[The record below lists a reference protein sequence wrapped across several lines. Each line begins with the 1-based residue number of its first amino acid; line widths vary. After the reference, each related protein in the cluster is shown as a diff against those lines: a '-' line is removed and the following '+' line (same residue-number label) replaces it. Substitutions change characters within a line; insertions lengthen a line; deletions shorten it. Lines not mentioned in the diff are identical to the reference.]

1 MKKCLPLFTLVL
13 IAFVPAL
20 SQERKAI
27 TRATPPPE
35 DRDVVRIS
43 TNLIQVDVT
52 VTNKKGEVVRD
63 LRPDEIEIFENGK
76 PQKVSTFSFVPGT
89 RNLEKKDQTTVAEK
103 RPSGQ
108 QAYIPS
114 GPVRPEQVRRTIAL
128 VVDDLNLSFGSMFW
142 VREAL
147 KKFVNEQ
154 MQDGDLVAII
164 RTGAG
169 VGALQQFTADKRQLM
184 AAIDRVK
191 FNSAG
196 SGNLAYFNPLNNS
209 VTQRLNTADTED
221 PGGAPSEFDINT
233 NTEVA
238 DRDALE
244 KNYNEFRENIFA
256 SGTLGALNFIVR
268 GMKDLPGRKS
278 VVLVSDGLPMLT
290 RDGTGRPEVS
300 RIYTALKYLIDFAN
314 RSSVVFYTIHAP
326 GLVVPMF
333 GADDEAGGVARVNG
347 ESVTDIRDRFNKI
360 NDDQQGLRYLA
371 DETGGLAYFNQN
383 DVSAGIRRVLDD
395 QSYYLVGYEPDDEI
409 FNAKERKFNKLEIR
423 VKRDGTNVRYR
434 SGFFG
439 IAEEQIAKPKLSV
452 TDTLVEALTSPFA
465 KTEVMVRM
473 NAIFAG
479 DEKQGPFVRSFI
491 NVDSATLTFTKDQT
505 GKFYSTSF
513 DIVAMTFGD
522 NGKVLDERSKNF
534 TLTLDQEQYDRFQ
547 ERGLITTFS
556 LPIKNPGGYQVRLA
570 IRDVASDKVGSANQY
585 VEIPNIKKDK
595 LVLSGMVLENVSS
608 SIWNRIRLLPAS
620 ESSGEGDP
628 QWDTAVRQFRRGS
641 VVRFAYQ
648 VYNARI
654 ANGNRPDLSHRLTL
668 YTGGKAVF
676 QGAVVPIS
684 KVNYESPRVVSAN
697 GALFLG
703 ENLLAGDYVLQ
714 VDVMDRSGKPGER
727 PATQFIQFEIVD

>member
-1 MKKCLPLFTLVL
+1 MKKCLPLFTLML
-13 IAFVPAL
+13 FAFVPAF

-27 TRATPPPE
+27 TRATPPPD

-52 VTNKKGEVVRD
+52 VTDKKGEVIRD

-89 RNLEKKDQTTVAEK
+89 RNTGKNDQPAVAEK
-103 RPSGQ
+103 KQSGQ
-108 QAYIPS
+108 PVYIPS

-154 MQDGDLVAII
+154 MQEGDLVAII

-196 SGNLAYFNPLNNS
+196 SGNMAYFNPLNTS
-209 VTQRLNTADTED
+209 MSQKLYTTDTLNDEFNINMDTT
-221 PGGAPSEFDINT
+221 GR
-233 NTEVA
+233 A
-238 DRDALE
+238 DREQLE

-278 VVLVSDGLPMLT
+278 VVLVSDGLPLVM
-290 RDGTGRPEVS
+290 RDVAGRPELS

-333 GADDEAGGVARVNG
+333 GSDEDLSGVARVNG
-347 ESVTDIRDRFNKI
+347 EQITDIRARVNKI
-360 NDDQQGLRYLA
+360 DDDQQGLRYLA

-383 DVSAGIRRVLDD
+383 DVSAGIRRVLND

-423 VKRDGTNVRYR
+423 VKRGGTNVRYR

-439 IAEEQIAKPKLSV
+439 ISEEQIAKPKLSV

-465 KTEVMVRM
+465 KTEVMIRM

-491 NVDSATLTFTKDQT
+491 NVDSATLTFSKDPT

-585 VEIPNIKKDK
+585 LEIPNIKKDK
-595 LVLSGMVLENVSS
+595 LTLSGMVLENVSP
-608 SIWNRIRLLPAS
+608 SIWNRIRLLPAT

-668 YTGGKAVF
+668 YTGGKPVF
-676 QGAVVPIS
+676 QGGVVPIS
-684 KVNYESPRVVSAN
+684 KVNYESPSVVSAN
-697 GALFLG
+697 GAIFLG
-703 ENLLAGDYVLQ
+703 ENLAPGDYVLQ
-714 VDVMDRSGKPGER
+714 IDVMDKSARAGEA
-727 PATQFIQFEIVD
+727 PATQFVQFEIVN